1 MNYGLAVSAPRVFL
15 RARKPPPYTPGPGAR
30 QVAVALGSRLRQARV
45 MAGMTRQSL
54 ASAIGVTAATLRRYE
69 TGARRMPPARL
80 AAAVVLL
87 GLPLSWFFREPDAPG
102 EQEAPD
108 GGT

>member
-1 MNYGLAVSAPRVFL
+1 MDYSLAVAVPRLFL

-30 QVAVALGSRLRQARV
+30 QVAVELGSRLRQARL

-54 ASAIGVTAATLRRYE
+54 ASAIGVAATTLRRYE

-102 EQEAPD
+102 EEEAPD
-108 GGT
+108 GES

>member
-1 MNYGLAVSAPRVFL
+1 MDYSLAVAGPHLFL
-15 RARKPPPYTPGPGAR
+15 RAPKPPPYKPGPGAR
-30 QVAVALGSRLRQARV
+30 RAAVELGSRLRQARM

-54 ASAIGVTAATLRRYE
+54 ASAIGVSAATLRRYE

-87 GLPLSWFFREPDAPG
+87 GLPLSWFFREPDAPS
-102 EQEAPD
+102 EEETPD
-108 GGT
+108 NGS

>member
-1 MNYGLAVSAPRVFL
+1 MNYVLAVSAQRLFL
-15 RARKPPPYTPGPGAR
+15 RARKPPSYAPGPGAR

-54 ASAIGVTAATLRRYE
+54 ASAIGVTATTLRRYE
-69 TGARRMPPARL
+69 TGTRRMPPARL

-87 GLPLSWFFREPDAPG
+87 GLPLSWFFREPDAPD
-102 EQEAPD
+102 D
-108 GGT
+108 GT

>member
-1 MNYGLAVSAPRVFL
+1 MDYSLAAAVPPLFL
-15 RARKPPPYTPGPGAR
+15 RAPKPPPYTPGPGAR
-30 QVAVALGSRLRQARV
+30 ELAIELGSRLRQARV

-54 ASAIGVTAATLRRYE
+54 ASAIGVSAATLRRYE

-102 EQEAPD
+102 EDEAPN

>member
-1 MNYGLAVSAPRVFL
+1 MDYSLAVAGPHLFL
-15 RARKPPPYTPGPGAR
+15 RAPKPPPYTPGPGAR
-30 QVAVALGSRLRQARV
+30 RVAVELGSRLRQARV

-54 ASAIGVTAATLRRYE
+54 ASAIGVSAATLRRYE

-87 GLPLSWFFREPDAPG
+87 GLPLSWFFREPDAPS
-102 EQEAPD
+102 EEETPD
-108 GGT
+108 NGS

>member
-1 MNYGLAVSAPRVFL
+1 MDYSLAIAVPRLFL
-15 RARKPPPYTPGPGAR
+15 RAPKPPPYAPGPGAR
-30 QVAVALGSRLRQARV
+30 RFAAELGSRLRQARV

-102 EQEAPD
+102 EEEAPD
-108 GGT
+108 SET

>member
-1 MNYGLAVSAPRVFL
+1 MTYVLAVSAPRLFL

-45 MAGMTRQSL
+45 MADMTQQSL
-54 ASAIGVTAATLRRYE
+54 ASAIGVTAATLQRYE

-87 GLPLSWFFREPDAPG
+87 GLPLSWFFRDPDAP
-102 EQEAPD
+102 D
-108 GGT
+108 DRT

>member
-1 MNYGLAVSAPRVFL
+1 MDYSLAVAVPPLFL
-15 RARKPPPYTPGPGAR
+15 RAPKPPPYTPGPGAR
-30 QVAVALGSRLRQARV
+30 QVAIELGSRLRQARV
-45 MAGMTRQSL
+45 MAGMTRPSL
-54 ASAIGVTAATLRRYE
+54 ASAIGVTVATLRRYE

-102 EQEAPD
+102 DPGAADES
-108 GGT
+108 

>member
-1 MNYGLAVSAPRVFL
+1 MDYGLAATVSRLFL
-15 RARKPPPYTPGPGAR
+15 RAPKPPPYRPGPGAR
-30 QVAVALGSRLRQARV
+30 RVAVELGSRLRQARV

-54 ASAIGVTAATLRRYE
+54 ASAIGVTAATLQRYE

-102 EQEAPD
+102 EEAAPD
-108 GGT
+108 SDN